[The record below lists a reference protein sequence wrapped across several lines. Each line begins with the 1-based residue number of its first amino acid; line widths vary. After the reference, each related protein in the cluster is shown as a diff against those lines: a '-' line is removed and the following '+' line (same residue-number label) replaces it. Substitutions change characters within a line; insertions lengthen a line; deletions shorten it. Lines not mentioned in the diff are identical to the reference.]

1 VEEAVAGDG
10 PEPKDTWARVL
21 DAAVHQFGAV
31 PYARVSVASIA
42 REAGTSQP
50 NVYTYV
56 GSKADLYA
64 AALASVVER
73 LMGRVSRAAL
83 EAEPREVVGAVHR
96 TVFAE
101 IRRSDLVALAFQDS
115 DPDRFI
121 ALITEPI
128 FQQVRLIL
136 ESHLREGQRTGA
148 LRQDMD
154 PAGTAAAAAAVIIST
169 VVAWAHSGRPD
180 GDPRGRPIVDLF
192 RQAIAVGLEDG
203 EVEAT

>member
-1 VEEAVAGDG
+1 MEAATDT
-10 PEPKDTWARVL
+10 EPAPRDTWTRVL
-21 DAAVHQFGAV
+21 DAAVHQFGSV
-31 PYARVSVASIA
+31 PYSQVSVASIA

-83 EAEPREVVGAVHR
+83 QAEPADVLFAVHV

-101 IRRSDLVALAFQDS
+101 IRRNDLVSLAFQDT

-121 ALITEPI
+121 ELITEPI
-128 FQQVRLIL
+128 YQQIRLII
-136 ESHLREGQRTGA
+136 EAHLVDGQRSGA
-148 LRQDMD
+148 LRADMD
-154 PAGTAAAAAAVIIST
+154 PGGTAAAAAALTIST
-169 VVAWAHSGRPD
+169 VVAWAHAGRPD
-180 GDPRGRPIVDLF
+180 GDPRGETVSDFF
-192 RQAIAVGLEDG
+192 RQAIAIDLPRPGPSP
-203 EVEAT
+203 A